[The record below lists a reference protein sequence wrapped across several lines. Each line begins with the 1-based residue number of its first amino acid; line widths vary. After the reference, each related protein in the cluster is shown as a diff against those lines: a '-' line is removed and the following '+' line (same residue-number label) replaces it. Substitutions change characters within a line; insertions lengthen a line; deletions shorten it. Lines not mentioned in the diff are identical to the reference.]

1 MGVGPEVLVGIC
13 MESCVD
19 LVVGILGILKAGGAY
34 VPLDPAYPRQ
44 RLAFML
50 ADAQVQVLLTQAGL
64 AASLPEHSAPVLC
77 LDADWPLM
85 ASQSADDLQSPV
97 VPHNL
102 AYVIYTSGSTG
113 EPRGVMI
120 TQANVCHYVH
130 ALRGPLGLSA
140 ADRYL
145 HTASVA
151 FSSSVRQLLLPL
163 AHGATIVMATTEQFR
178 DPLALCQVIRR
189 HQVTVLDIMPS
200 YWRNLMNVLSRLT
213 PESRTALLDN
223 GLRLIM
229 SASEP
234 LASDVPGRWATG
246 FQHQACLINM
256 FGQTETTGIV
266 AVYPLPLQGDTM
278 PVVPIGRPIANT
290 QLYLLD
296 AALRPV
302 PIGVPGELCVGGRGL
317 GRGYL
322 QRPEL
327 TAQKFVPQPFSAAPG
342 ARLYTTGDLARY
354 WPDGTLAFLGR
365 IDHQVKIRGMR
376 IEPGEVEAV
385 LCQHPAVASAV
396 VIARQET
403 AGDKRLV
410 AYVVPP
416 PDLVPTSAELR
427 HFLQAQLPDY
437 MVPAAFAL
445 LAELPLTP
453 NGKVDRQAL
462 PAPDQARP
470 DLEKVFVA
478 PRTPVEEAIARI
490 WAEVLGRQQV
500 SIHDNF
506 FALGGHSLLAAQVI
520 YRLSEVFLVELPL
533 RSLFETP
540 TVAGVAAVVA
550 QQQGEQAEHA
560 RIAQALADIEQ
571 LSADDV
577 HTLLAVEGEESDRHE
592 ASC

>member
-1 MGVGPEVLVGIC
+1 
-13 MESCVD
+13 
-19 LVVGILGILKAGGAY
+19 
-34 VPLDPAYPRQ
+34 
-44 RLAFML
+44 
-50 ADAQVQVLLTQAGL
+50 
-64 AASLPEHSAPVLC
+64 
-77 LDADWPLM
+77 
-85 ASQSADDLQSPV
+85 
-97 VPHNL
+97 
-102 AYVIYTSGSTG
+102 
-113 EPRGVMI
+113 
-120 TQANVCHYVH
+120 
-130 ALRGPLGLSA
+130 
-140 ADRYL
+140 
-145 HTASVA
+145 
-151 FSSSVRQLLLPL
+151 
-163 AHGATIVMATTEQFR
+163 
-178 DPLALCQVIRR
+178 
-189 HQVTVLDIMPS
+189 
-200 YWRNLMNVLSRLT
+200 
-213 PESRTALLDN
+213 
-223 GLRLIM
+223 
-229 SASEP
+229 
-234 LASDVPGRWATG
+234 
-246 FQHQACLINM
+246 
-256 FGQTETTGIV
+256 
-266 AVYPLPLQGDTM
+266 
-278 PVVPIGRPIANT
+278 
-290 QLYLLD
+290 
-296 AALRPV
+296 
-302 PIGVPGELCVGGRGL
+302 LCVGGRGL